1 MDWGEM
7 GKSLRD
13 EWTRRMKKLTE
24 REKKWEQMNPREKI
38 RFLVRGMYKKAG
50 EQAGLSSLTIH
61 EAAPQ
66 LPRGGASAAQV
77 AQLYDQARYSPLDPT
92 EQQADQLRKDV
103 KG

>member
-1 MDWGEM
+1 M

-13 EWTRRMKKLTE
+13 EWTRRLKKLTE

-61 EAAPQ
+61 EVAPQ